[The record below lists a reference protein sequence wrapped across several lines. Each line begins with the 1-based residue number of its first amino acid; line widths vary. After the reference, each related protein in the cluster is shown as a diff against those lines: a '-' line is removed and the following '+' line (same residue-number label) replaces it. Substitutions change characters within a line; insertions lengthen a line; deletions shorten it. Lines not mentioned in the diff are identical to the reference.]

1 MEIKTFR
8 AKTMPQALAL
18 VRSELGPEAMVLH
31 TRELNAGLLSRMF
44 LGRQYEIAATQ
55 PARADA
61 DAVSPRAP
69 SPRRGRSTAH
79 GRPEVARAQAA
90 PVAKRAVRGEAPQEI
105 DDHGVELDFAPTR
118 TAPTKRRA
126 GDGDAPAGSP
136 SLSEELAQFQNLVE
150 QLRTRAAATTREMPP
165 ALFDVFTDLIEADVD
180 ELLAREL
187 LDRLR
192 REPQL
197 DLADPLAARAR
208 LAGLLEAELRATGP
222 IPATPGA
229 GRVVAL
235 VGPTG
240 VGKTTTIAKLAAN
253 FRLRE
258 DRRVGL
264 ITVDTYRIAAVE
276 QLRTYADII
285 DLPMEVVS
293 TPREMREAVQRMR
306 TFDLVLMDT
315 AGRSPRDEVRIQ
327 ELRTMLAESSADE
340 VHLVLSAAASA
351 RSLAAAAEKFAPVGV
366 TSLLI
371 TKLDEAT
378 GLGNLLALT
387 RSCGLPV
394 SYLTDGQNVP
404 DDIAVAESRRLAQL
418 ILNIYSVS

>member
-31 TRELNAGLLSRMF
+31 TRELNAGLLGRMF
-44 LGRQYEIAATQ
+44 LGRQYEIAATVHERDGAATGTATTYF
-55 PARADA
+55 P
-61 DAVSPRAP
+61 PTP
-69 SPRRGRSTAH
+69 SPSRG
-79 GRPEVARAQAA
+79 GMG
-90 PVAKRAVRGEAPQEI
+90 RGEAPREI
-105 DDHGVELDFAPTR
+105 ADFGVELDFSPQSRIATSKTCSP
-118 TAPTKRRA
+118 
-126 GDGDAPAGSP
+126 PAGGRDVP
-136 SLSEELAQFQNLVE
+136 ARLGEISEEMAQFQALVE
-150 QLRTRAAATTREMPP
+150 QLRTRASSTTRSMPP
-165 ALFDVFTDLIEADVD
+165 SLFDVFTDLIEADVD
-180 ELLAREL
+180 EPAAREL
-187 LDRLR
+187 IDRLR
-192 REPQL
+192 TESQL
-197 DLADPLAARAR
+197 DLANPLAARAR
-208 LAGLLEAELRATGP
+208 LATMLETELRTTGP
-222 IPATPGA
+222 IPATTGA

-258 DRRVGL
+258 GRRVGL

-327 ELRTMLAESSADE
+327 ELRSMLAEASPDE

-351 RSLAAAAEKFAPVGV
+351 RSLVAAAEKFAPAGV
-366 TSLLI
+366 TSLLV

-378 GLGNLLALT
+378 ALGHLLTLT
-387 RSCGLPV
+387 RNCGLPV

-404 DDIAVAESRRLAQL
+404 DDIAVADARRLAQL
-418 ILNIYSVS
+418 ILNIRAA

>member
-8 AKTMPQALAL
+8 AKSMPQALAL
-18 VRSELGPEAMVLH
+18 VRDELGPEAMVLH
-31 TRELNAGLLSRMF
+31 TRELNAGLLARMF
-44 LGRQYEIAATQ
+44 RGREYEIAASMSAATEQ
-55 PARADA
+55 TIEEPADA
-61 DAVSPRAP
+61 RFDLNYSVP
-69 SPRRGRSTAH
+69 SPLRGGSRLPFPQSQIRNPQSEIAPPPASHLEDFTA
-79 GRPEVARAQAA
+79 
-90 PVAKRAVRGEAPQEI
+90 
-105 DDHGVELDFAPTR
+105 
-118 TAPTKRRA
+118 
-126 GDGDAPAGSP
+126 
-136 SLSEELAQFQNLVE
+136 LVE
-150 QLRTRAAATTREMPP
+150 KLRARTSSPTQSIPP

-180 ELLAREL
+180 EQLARDL
-187 LDRLR
+187 IDRLR
-192 REPQL
+192 HESHL
-197 DLADPLAARAR
+197 DLANPLATRAR
-208 LAGLLEAELRATGP
+208 LAQMIEQELRVTGP
-222 IPATPGA
+222 ITMAPGA

-253 FRLRE
+253 YRLRE
-258 DRRVGL
+258 NRRVGL

-327 ELRTMLAESSADE
+327 ELRSMLVEAAPDE
-340 VHLVLSAAASA
+340 VHLVLSAAASS
-351 RSLAAAAEKFAPVGV
+351 RSLVAAAEKFAPVGV
-366 TSLLI
+366 TSLLV

-378 GLGNLLALT
+378 GLGSLLALA
-387 RSCGLPV
+387 RKCQLPY

-404 DDIAVAESRRLAQL
+404 DDISIAEAKRMSQL
-418 ILNIYSVS
+418 ILNINA